1 MLKTYSSLNA
11 TAFLMNIPLTI
22 GFVMYYGGQLFYV
35 VVLFILLINKVF
47 ISFLGA
53 KVRQHLINPGYS
65 KNEEKLQQ
73 RFRKVV

>member
-1 MLKTYSSLNA
+1 VVCLA
-11 TAFLMNIPLTI
+11 ILM
-22 GFVMYYGGQLFYV
+22 
-35 VVLFILLINKVF
+35 INKIF

-53 KVRQHLINPGYS
+53 KVRQHLLNPGYS